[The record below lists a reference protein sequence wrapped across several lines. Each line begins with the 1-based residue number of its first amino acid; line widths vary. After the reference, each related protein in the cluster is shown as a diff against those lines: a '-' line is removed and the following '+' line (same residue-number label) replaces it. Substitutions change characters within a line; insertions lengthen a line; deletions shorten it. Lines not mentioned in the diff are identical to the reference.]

1 MAPSIYNR
9 ILNDV
14 KAVAFNVGGSSPYE
28 MNRITTE
35 DRNDA
40 LTQMR
45 GHINSL
51 KEVSRVTDMLI
62 KASRQRIVDLE
73 SQRSGASKEL
83 DESKAQLA
91 VPMKRE
97 LSIED
102 MVDFYKKKLN
112 ITDNKREKIMGRVDE
127 LSNVI
132 NNIDIEIVKAKEEE
146 KALIESSAKLQN
158 DISAME
164 NSLEQERTEKVT
176 VMAKYEKER
185 QDILKK
191 QEEDARQSA
200 GKVATLQQKLQ
211 QAQAMTEQI
220 VKKHESQGYEKKI
233 SAMQS
238 ELQMMNSKLSQ
249 TQTDLTE
256 KLNNSQKALKAALSM
271 NQEGDNKIS
280 DYERMLKVYE
290 MKVKVAEEETKKK
303 MKDIEEREKKYS
315 ASIDNLNRKIQ
326 DKDKRLNTLEKEI
339 LIEGHK
345 TETIKRTLE
354 SRKKIIESNELKIS
368 SLEREIKSLQLEMAR
383 KEKEAEGKLA
393 NLKVEMVRKTTE
405 AEVQAAAQVQ
415 MSKEKIEMMSKE
427 NDLAIAKKN
436 RMIAA
441 LKNEGEHIKK
451 MQQENEHMFNT
462 RLDMMKEQ
470 MAIKLREAEAAATN
484 ALEAAT
490 RQLHA
495 VRSEREKSLAEKDNI
510 ICYLEGKRDKNL
522 MNMDDSSVSTS
533 NSSVRTSSS
542 KSSRSYRLRSIV
554 SKVSSKLSAAE

>member
-1 MAPSIYNR
+1 
-9 ILNDV
+9 
-14 KAVAFNVGGSSPYE
+14 VAFNVGGSSPYE